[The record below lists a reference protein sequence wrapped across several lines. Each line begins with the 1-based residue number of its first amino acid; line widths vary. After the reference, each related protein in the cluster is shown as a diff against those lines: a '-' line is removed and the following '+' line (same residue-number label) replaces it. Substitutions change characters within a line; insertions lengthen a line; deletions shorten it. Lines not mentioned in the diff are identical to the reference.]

1 MRTELALTGRAL
13 LGTPLQ
19 TISAKATITHSLA
32 IERGDEL
39 VYVLL
44 RASYLRAGDAH
55 RIAGCGG
62 KVRTQAHRLRQD
74 RAAIR
79 CLFNSKPEGA
89 GARDGDPARDT
100 DRDAGDARVHR
111 PKLPASPAWATPIP
125 LPTLTCSRSRNGWKT
140 TSTPRAFRAL
150 SIIARACHSGPT
162 SGRRLQRSLHRDGGR
177 GCSPIDARGYQI
189 NLE

>member
-1 MRTELALTGRAL
+1 MERSWHLRGRAL

-39 VYVLL
+39 VYALL
-44 RASYLRAGDAH
+44 RASYLRAGDAY

-62 KVRTQAHRLRQD
+62 KVRTQGHRLRQD

-79 CLFNSKPEGA
+79 CLFNSKREGA
-89 GARDGDPARDT
+89 GARDGDPARDP

-111 PKLPASPAWATPIP
+111 PKLPASPACP
-125 LPTLTCSRSRNGWKT
+125 LDDPFAFAELQAFNSYLCSTLHV
-140 TSTPRAFRAL
+140 A
-150 SIIARACHSGPT
+150 
-162 SGRRLQRSLHRDGGR
+162 
-177 GCSPIDARGYQI
+177 
-189 NLE
+189 